1 MNAMIA
7 GRIMEIGMMM
17 NRFEGI
23 EVYVMLHGNTGCLC
37 VQITEDKTQ
46 SYENRAFASNEAAML
61 EIKRDMVK
69 MHQELVKS
77 GRMYR

>member
-23 EVYVMLHGNTGCLC
+23 EAYVMLHGNTGCLC

-46 SYENRAFASNEAAML
+46 SYENRAFASNEADML